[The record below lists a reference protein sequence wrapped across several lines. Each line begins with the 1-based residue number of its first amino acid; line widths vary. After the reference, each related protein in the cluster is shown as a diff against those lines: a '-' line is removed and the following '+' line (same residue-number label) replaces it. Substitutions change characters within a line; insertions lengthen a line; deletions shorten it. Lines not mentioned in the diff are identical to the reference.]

1 MIMCYISMIDK
12 GMRFGGGVGDITV
25 PIHYS
30 MEPEKYAF
38 KLVHDA
44 SF

>member
-1 MIMCYISMIDK
+1 MVDK
-12 GMRFGGGVGDITV
+12 GMRFGGGIGDSTV
-25 PIHYS
+25 PVYYD
-30 MEPEKYAF
+30 MREKYLF